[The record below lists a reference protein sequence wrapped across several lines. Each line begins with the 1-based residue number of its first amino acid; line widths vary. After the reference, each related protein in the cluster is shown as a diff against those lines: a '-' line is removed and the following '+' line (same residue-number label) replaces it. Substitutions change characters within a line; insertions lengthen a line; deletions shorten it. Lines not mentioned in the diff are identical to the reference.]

1 MMKKPNQLKMGMRV
15 EQEHKKTIKFIES
28 YVKKHKT
35 FPAKNKIFASIAK
48 NHISE
53 DSKYYTKLRRMK
65 L

>member
-1 MMKKPNQLKMGMRV
+1 MKKPNQLKMGVRV
-15 EQEHKKTIKFIES
+15 EHEHKKTIKFIES

-48 NHISE
+48 DHLAEHKN
-53 DSKYYTKLRRMK
+53 YYTKLKKAK